1 MQESVTYQALI
12 DEGRAEGR
20 AEGIQEGIRRVAVN
34 LLKEGMSR
42 EMVSKLTGLSV
53 EQLQQLEI
61 SETDESQ
68 E

>member
-12 DEGRAEGR
+12 DEGRAIGW
-20 AEGIQEGIRRVAVN
+20 AEGIQEGIQRVAVN

>member
-12 DEGRAEGR
+12 DEGRAIGR
-20 AEGIQEGIRRVAVN
+20 AEGIQEGIQRVAVN

-42 EMVSKLTGLSV
+42 KMVSKLTGLSV
-53 EQLQQLEI
+53 GQLQQLEI

-68 E
+68 D

>member
-12 DEGRAEGR
+12 DEGRAIGR
-20 AEGIQEGIRRVAVN
+20 AEGIQEGIQRVAVN

-53 EQLQQLEI
+53 GQLQQLEI

-68 E
+68 D

>member
-12 DEGRAEGR
+12 DEGRAIGR
-20 AEGIQEGIRRVAVN
+20 AEGIQEGIQRVAVN

-68 E
+68 D